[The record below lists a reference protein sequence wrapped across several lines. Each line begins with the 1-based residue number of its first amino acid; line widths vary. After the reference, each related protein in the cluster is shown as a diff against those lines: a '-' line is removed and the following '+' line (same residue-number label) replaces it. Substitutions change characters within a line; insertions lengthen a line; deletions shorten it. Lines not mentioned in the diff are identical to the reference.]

1 MLSESSCFGY
11 SSDDPFPGGSLLVW
25 TEDVEWSIL
34 IPNPLMKTYSLPPN
48 SETGRSAGMEDLS
61 WSAGNLAETGET
73 RGKSSLLKL
82 GCQRVWANCKENQ
95 GRERISRHNQSPARC
110 NTGKSA
116 PVPGL
121 SRIIRAAPAG

>member
-48 SETGRSAGMEDLS
+48 SETGRSAGMEDFFLECRKPR
-61 WSAGNLAETGET
+61 GN
-73 RGKSSLLKL
+73 RG
-82 GCQRVWANCKENQ
+82 NQ
-95 GRERISRHNQSPARC
+95 G
-110 NTGKSA
+110 
-116 PVPGL
+116 
-121 SRIIRAAPAG
+121 